1 MTFFATVRQ
10 PFPEVP
16 SDGRIITKTFLD
28 ACSNIVPFFDI
39 LGATAFSPCKSD
51 INGNVSKLL
60 KKYDTD
66 REKFSVLQA
75 FVEVEKAE
83 GKTKAKNSATDAL
96 LWLKRALEFIG
107 VFLADVLTGQPDLFK
122 CAKKAYESTLKK
134 YHGWM
139 VQGIFSIAMKAVPYR
154 ENFIASIGNGAP
166 EEEVLKDM
174 QAYVQVMGKN
184 IEVINDF
191 YAKMG
196 EDKSEKV

>member
-1 MTFFATVRQ
+1 MTFFATVKQ
-10 PFPEVP
+10 PFLDVP

-28 ACSNIVPFFDI
+28 ACSSIVPFFDI
-39 LGATAFSPCKSD
+39 LGSTAFGPVKSD
-51 INGNVSKLL
+51 INGNISKLQ
-60 KKYDTD
+60 KKYESDK
-66 REKFSVLQA
+66 EKFAVLQA

-83 GKTKAKNSATDAL
+83 GTTQRKNSSTDAL

-107 VFLADVLTGQPDLFK
+107 VFLADVLTGQPDLSK

-139 VQGIFSIAMKAVPYR
+139 VQGIFSLAMKAVPYR
-154 ENFIASIGNGAP
+154 ENFIAALGRGAS

-174 QAYVQVMGKN
+174 QAHVQLMGKN

-191 YAKMG
+191 YAKQG
-196 EDKSEKV
+196 EDKSDKV